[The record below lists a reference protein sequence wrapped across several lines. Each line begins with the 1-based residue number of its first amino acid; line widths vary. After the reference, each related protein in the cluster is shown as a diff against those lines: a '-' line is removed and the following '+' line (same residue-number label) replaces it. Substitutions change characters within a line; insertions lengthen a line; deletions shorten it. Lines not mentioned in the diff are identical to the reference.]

1 MSDLNGILNLD
12 KPLGF
17 SSAYALTRL
26 KRLLP
31 KGTKVGHAGTL
42 DPFASGVLIVLIGKA
57 TKLSQSWMDQPKEY
71 LASIKFGATTTTL
84 DPDSP
89 EIPMNPA
96 PQSVEEIQNI
106 LPQFIGVI
114 QQSPPDYSAIKLSGK
129 PAYEIARKGKTLDLP
144 VRPVRVDCIE
154 IFKYEPPILE
164 VKIQC
169 GKGTY
174 IRSIARD
181 MGIAMNTGGYL
192 TQLRRSAIGNIR
204 VEDSLKLDELTLE
217 KVAASLKVI
226 TPTPA

>member
-1 MSDLNGILNLD
+1 MNNLNGILNLD

-31 KGTKVGHAGTL
+31 KGIKVGHAGTL
-42 DPFASGVLIVLIGKA
+42 DPFASGVLIVLIGRA

-71 LASIKFGATTTTL
+71 LASIKFGATTVTL
-84 DPDSP
+84 DLDTP
-89 EIPMNPA
+89 EIPMGPA
-96 PQSVEEIQNI
+96 PVSVEEIQKI

-129 PAYEIARKGKTLDLP
+129 PAYELARKGKTLDLP
-144 VRPVRVDCIE
+144 VRPVRVDSIE
-154 IFKYEPPILE
+154 IFKYEPPILD

-192 TQLRRSAIGNIR
+192 TQLRRTAIGSIR
-204 VEDSLKLDELTLE
+204 VEDSLSLHDLTLE
-217 KVAASLKVI
+217 KVIEVLSM
-226 TPTPA
+226 P